1 MTNPETLIKKREKS
15 QATIKIDT
23 TLIAIADSEDLMAL
37 IFYKSKDDQK
47 VGAKFY
53 DRIVMEGGIIDKQ
66 LDKLALEFEANQSQM
81 YRVIARLKHLALIKK
96 EYGEYVLSGI
106 FALRL
111 FTIKEFHLSK
121 LSKFNKI
128 RKIVKKEDSYKPT
141 KEEQI
146 DIVNQER
153 LIEESK
159 IREEDIIKD

>member
-1 MTNPETLIKKREKS
+1 MSFK
-15 QATIKIDT
+15 
-23 TLIAIADSEDLMAL
+23 
-37 IFYKSKDDQK
+37 
-47 VGAKFY
+47 
-53 DRIVMEGGIIDKQ
+53 
-66 LDKLALEFEANQSQM
+66 
-81 YRVIARLKHLALIKK
+81 
-96 EYGEYVLSGI
+96 
-106 FALRL
+106 LRL